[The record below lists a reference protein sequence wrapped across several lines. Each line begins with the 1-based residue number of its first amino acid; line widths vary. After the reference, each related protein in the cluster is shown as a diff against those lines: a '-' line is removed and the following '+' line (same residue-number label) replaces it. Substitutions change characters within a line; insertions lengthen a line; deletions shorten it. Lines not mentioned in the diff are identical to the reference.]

1 MTADTPGSVSSWIS
15 CRSKMPSVSN
25 LIRVAALVTFSF
37 REVGDVPTIWFHARM
52 ADTRSGAIVAAVS
65 APLDS
70 LGPTLGIRAAS
81 VADSFA
87 AHLQQAPASPP

>member
-1 MTADTPGSVSSWIS
+1 
-15 CRSKMPSVSN
+15 
-25 LIRVAALVTFSF
+25 
-37 REVGDVPTIWFHARM
+37 
-52 ADTRSGAIVAAVS
+52 VS